1 MQPPQIT
8 RRNLSVPNAGKVSP
22 SLYTIHFTPASV
34 ERLTLSQ
41 VRITVITGTTGNCTL
56 EASPLLHINN
66 TTSTVH
72 KLFIRLEVNCYKFL
86 RK

>member
-1 MQPPQIT
+1 VFDAYIADT
-8 RRNLSVPNAGKVSP
+8 VTVP
-22 SLYTIHFTPASV
+22 LHFMPASV

-41 VRITVITGTTGNCTL
+41 VLITVIIGTTGNCTV

-66 TTSTVH
+66 TTSTVR
-72 KLFIRLEVNCYKFL
+72 KLFIRLEAKRYKFL